1 MRRTDREITDRA
13 RMEEVLNDAVY
24 ATFALCDG
32 NEPYAVPLNFAY
44 RDGALYVHSA
54 CEGRKVDVI
63 RKNSSVGFSAVL
75 GAEFTSAE
83 APCAWDMRYRSVN
96 GVGTAEAVEDLA
108 EKAWA
113 LNLIMA
119 KYSGRGDHVFT
130 EKQLAAV
137 AVFRIR
143 VRNLAGKRGMD

>member
-1 MRRTDREITDRA
+1 MRRNDREITDRA
-13 RMEEVLNDAVY
+13 WMEAVLNDAVY

-32 NEPYAVPLNFAY
+32 DEPYAVPLNFAY
-44 RDGALYVHSA
+44 LDGALYVHSA
-54 CEGRKVDVI
+54 REGRKVNVM
-63 RKNSSVGFSAVL
+63 RKNSSVGFSVVV
-75 GAEFTSAE
+75 GVDITSDE

-96 GVGTAEAVEDLA
+96 GVGTAEAVEDPA

-113 LNLIMA
+113 LNLIAA
-119 KYSGRGDHVFT
+119 KYSRTGCNVFT

-143 VRNLAGKRGMD
+143 VRSLAGKRGMD